1 LAFVGYST
9 FSCTFWLY
17 NPRGTITTRKKG
29 CPNWRTHLFLP
40 NISEWRVLF
49 VIVFSINSLTGI
61 GKCSMIKSV
70 TSEAVMPICG
80 YPTKSGTPCKRVSP
94 YCWQHGVR
102 WRIGGAALAVMTVV
116 SFLSIFVETPR
127 IKFGSVENISKG
139 LPAVPTNVKAVVSDE
154 PSQPS
159 ITPSDRI
166 LTADSATAKT
176 GHPST
181 KVIHPMPAP
190 TLNAV
195 VQ

>member
-1 LAFVGYST
+1 
-9 FSCTFWLY
+9 
-17 NPRGTITTRKKG
+17 
-29 CPNWRTHLFLP
+29 
-40 NISEWRVLF
+40 VLNVAASSRPLKPAYWNCEMF
-49 VIVFSINSLTGI
+49 NDKIRS
-61 GKCSMIKSV
+61 
-70 TSEAVMPICG
+70 SEAVMPICG

-94 YCWQHGVR
+94 YCWQHRLR
-102 WRIGGAALAVMTVV
+102 WRIGAAFVASVL

-127 IKFGSVENISKG
+127 IKFGSVKNGSVENLRPS
-139 LPAVPTNVKAVVSDE
+139 PPTNLKVVVSDE
-154 PSQPS
+154 PSEPS